1 MEQEILNYSY
11 AAVLALIGWLGKTLW
26 DAVGKLKEDLKS
38 IEIDLPKTYVSKVDI
53 DSRLDKIDSVLD
65 KIFERLE
72 HKADKNYSRERD

>member
-11 AAVLALIGWLGKTLW
+11 AAVLAIIGWIGKTLW
-26 DAVGKLKEDLKS
+26 DAVSKLKEDLKS

>member
-1 MEQEILNYSY
+1 MEQEIFNYSY

>member
-72 HKADKNYSRERD
+72 HKADKNYIRERD

>member
-26 DAVGKLKEDLKS
+26 DAVSKLKEDLKS

>member
-1 MEQEILNYSY
+1 MEQDILNYSY
-11 AAVLALIGWLGKTLW
+11 AAILALIGWFGKTLW

-72 HKADKNYSRERD
+72 HKADKSYSRERD

>member
-72 HKADKNYSRERD
+72 HKADKNCSRERD

>member
-53 DSRLDKIDSVLD
+53 DSRLDKIDSILD

-72 HKADKNYSRERD
+72 HKADKGYSRERD

>member
-72 HKADKNYSRERD
+72 HKADKSYSRERD